1 MSAHALAMRIE
12 KLSETGNTWAHL
24 FNRTP
29 NATPFTS
36 YEWFIILA
44 KNLLKV
50 DPDIMLFYDGHTAVG
65 IIPASISDH
74 TLTMLGD
81 ERVTDLNDMIYMP
94 GYEHLI
100 VQRLAECVGE
110 NGLRLDL
117 YPLALDSPMVDGLR
131 KYLPDVAVQEKDLC
145 PVLHLPS
152 KWEDYLARLEKKSR
166 HELRRK
172 MNKVNETR
180 IKDVQ
185 PEAKELFFELM
196 ARSDREKK
204 DFLDVDMIAFFR
216 QLIDAFASKGWLRM
230 RAAVLEGRT
239 LGMILAFGFKDR
251 VYLFNMG
258 FDPDLRG
265 LSPGIVTI
273 GNDINAAIVEGY
285 KHYDFLRGD
294 EDYKYRFGAEKRHTV
309 RITR

>member
-1 MSAHALAMRIE
+1 MRIE
-12 KLSETGNTWAHL
+12 KLSKTETAWVDL
-24 FNRTP
+24 FNRAP

-36 YEWFIILA
+36 YEWFIVLA
-44 KNLLKV
+44 RNLLKV
-50 DPDIMLFYDGHTAVG
+50 DPDMMLFYDRNTAVG
-65 IIPASISDH
+65 IIPASVSDH
-74 TLTMLGD
+74 MLTMVGD

-100 VQRLAECVGE
+100 VKRLAEYVAE
-110 NGLRLDL
+110 DGLRLDL
-117 YPLALDSPMVDGLR
+117 YPLALDSPLVDGLR
-131 KYLPDVAVQEKDLC
+131 KCLPDSIVQEKDLC

-152 KWEDYLARLEKKSR
+152 TWEDYLAFLEKKSR

-172 MNKVNETR
+172 MNKVNEAR
-180 IKDVQ
+180 IEDVK
-185 PEAKELFFELM
+185 PAAKEIFLELM

-204 DFLDVDMIAFFR
+204 DFLDVDTVAFFR
-216 QLIDAFASKGWLRM
+216 ELINTFADKGWLRM
-230 RAAVLEGRT
+230 RAAALKERT
-239 LGMILAFGFKDR
+239 LGMILAFGFKDW

-258 FDPDLRG
+258 FDPDLRR

-273 GNDINAAIVEGY
+273 GMDINAAIREGY